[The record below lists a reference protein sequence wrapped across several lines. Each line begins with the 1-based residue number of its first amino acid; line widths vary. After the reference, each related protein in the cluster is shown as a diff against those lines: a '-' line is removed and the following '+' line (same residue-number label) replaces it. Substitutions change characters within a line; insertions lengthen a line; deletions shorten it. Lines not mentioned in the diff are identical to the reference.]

1 MPSVIPLIL
10 AFVLSVLHFISS
22 GYAAQIKRHHTKII
36 SFSAGIFISFIFLDA
51 LPEISFGSSIV
62 GFNIYIILLA
72 GFACFHVVEKYFYQ
86 HRTEHSDLV
95 YRLKELHIL
104 GFFINHFILGFALV
118 LFFELPGRL
127 SVLGYAVFI
136 PFALHTVSSALSLRY
151 IIAGVVN
158 TNIWKTVLSGSVFL
172 GAIVSFVLYDIITIE
187 TFYIM
192 FSFIVGMLLYIIIR
206 DMLPRGRRGDS
217 LFFIL
222 GLLLSMVFLLLK

>member
-10 AFVLSVLHFISS
+10 AFVLGILHFLSS
-22 GYAAQIKRHHTKII
+22 EYAAQIKRHHTKII
-36 SFSAGIFISFIFLDA
+36 SFSAGILISFIFLEA

-72 GFACFHVVEKYFYQ
+72 GFASFHVVEKYFYQ
-86 HRTEHSDLV
+86 HRTEHSDLA
-95 YRLKELHIL
+95 YRLKELHVL
-104 GFFINHFILGFALV
+104 GFFVNHFILGFALV

-151 IIAGVVN
+151 IIAGVAN
-158 TNIWKTVLSGSVFL
+158 TDIWKTVLSGSVFL
-172 GAIVSFVLYDIITIE
+172 GAITSFVLYEVITAA

-192 FSFIVGMLLYIIIR
+192 FAFIVGILLYIIIR
-206 DMLPRGRRGDS
+206 DMLPQGRMGNP
-217 LFFIL
+217 LFFVI
-222 GLLLSMVFLLLK
+222 GLLLSMSFLLLK